1 MMKKKT
7 NKTKVKPQ
15 EVNEPLAAY
24 GEKRIVFFKSF
35 EEENEYTYK
44 QRALTPAI
52 ENLKNVTSMV
62 KRFFSKE
69 LKNNPTLGNRI
80 FFDKQ

>member
-1 MMKKKT
+1 MAKKKT
-7 NKTKVKPQ
+7 KKANTQPP
-15 EVNEPLAAY
+15 ELNEPLATY
-24 GEKRIVFFKSF
+24 GEKRIIFFTSF

-52 ENLKNVTSMV
+52 ENLKNVTNMV

-80 FFDKQ
+80 YFDK